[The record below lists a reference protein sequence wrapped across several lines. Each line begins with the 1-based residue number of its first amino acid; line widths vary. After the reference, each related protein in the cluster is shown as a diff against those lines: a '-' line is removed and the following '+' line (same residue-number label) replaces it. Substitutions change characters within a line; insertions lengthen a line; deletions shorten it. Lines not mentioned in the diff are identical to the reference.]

1 MAKSNQMGLL
11 SNIISMFRP
20 KRKRG
25 LQSVA
30 DTFKAAERGLN
41 VDLRNSSNR
50 EVVETRQ
57 LVVNVIM
64 LGRNMTPT
72 ELHRELT
79 SAGITGTGLSRRSL
93 AFYKSRH
100 EDAINGKTDEV
111 TRYALKYRR
120 VAEAINESFN

>member
-1 MAKSNQMGLL
+1 
-11 SNIISMFRP
+11 MFRP

-25 LQSVA
+25 LQSVS

-50 EVVETRQ
+50 EAVETRQ

-100 EDAINGKTDEV
+100 EDAISGKTEEV
-111 TRYALKYRR
+111 ARYALKYRR